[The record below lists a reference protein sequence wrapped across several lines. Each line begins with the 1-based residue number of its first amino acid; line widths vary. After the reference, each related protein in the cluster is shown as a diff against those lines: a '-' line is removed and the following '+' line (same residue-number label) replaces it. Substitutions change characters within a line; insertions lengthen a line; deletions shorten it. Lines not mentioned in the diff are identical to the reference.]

1 MFKRI
6 LIATEVMAA
15 TFDML
20 KCLKNLKK
28 MGAEECLLVQ
38 CFDPH
43 DKSTAFTKAVL
54 QGQLEQ
60 QKAILKEQGYEV
72 ETRVVPGFV
81 NEEINRIATEE
92 DFSVIVAVAS
102 RHSLVGGAVFGG
114 VANELIHH
122 VKKPLLLLRVPE
134 KSDDLTS
141 FEQECDL
148 TRHILFPTDFSGNAD
163 LAFAYVKSMVAS
175 NVKQVTLVHVQEQG
189 PIELVPPQLLKE
201 LSLRHREIMEEMKKE
216 LLAVGAAEVDIQL
229 AFGSPTAE
237 IIRIID
243 EKKIPLAV
251 MGSQGLG
258 FIKEIYL
265 GSVSHNIARYSAAS
279 VLLIP
284 AERD

>member
-6 LIATEVMAA
+6 LIATEIMAA

-43 DKSTAFTKAVL
+43 DKSAAFTTAVL

-60 QKAILKEQGYEV
+60 QKTILTEQGYRV

-81 NEEINRIATEE
+81 NEEINRIAAEE
-92 DFSVIVAVAS
+92 DISVIVAGAS
-102 RHSLVGGAVFGG
+102 KHSLVGGAVFGG

-134 KSDDLTS
+134 KCADGTS
-141 FEQECDL
+141 FEQECDFA
-148 TRHILFPTDFSGNAD
+148 RHILFPTDFSDNAN
-163 LAFAYVKSMVAS
+163 LAFAYAKKMVS
-175 NVKQVTLVHVQEQG
+175 SGVKQVTIVHVQEQA
-189 PIELVPPQLLKE
+189 PIEPYPPQLVKE
-201 LSLRHREIMEEMKKE
+201 FSLRHRGIMEEMKKE
-216 LLAVGAAEVDIQL
+216 LLLVGAAEVDIQL
-229 AFGSPTAE
+229 AFGSPTSE
-237 IIRIID
+237 IIRIIG

-265 GSVSHNIARYSAAS
+265 GSVSHNIARYSNAS

-284 AERD
+284 SERD